1 MVNYKHTA
9 DKKAKALL
17 KHDIE
22 IIRAHLK
29 KGLSENTPTYTN
41 WLSVAKELNDLREKS
56 SLFGDAKNKK
66 GKYAKK
72 LEQLEKKEKKLK
84 NVVDYFKDSKTFTNA
99 FEWRCE
105 IPELLDDKG
114 SFTGFDVIIG
124 NPPYI
129 SLEKLSDDVK
139 AYTKIHR
146 MDKEKQ
152 KKVPV
157 YSTLE
162 SRGDI
167 YSLFIERGLYLLKKD
182 GLLAY
187 ILPNKWMKVG
197 YGKPLRQ
204 LFLENNLTEVIDFG
218 DNQIFA
224 DATTYTCIIC
234 MTKAKSAGQILSSSI
249 NKVTP
254 ETLAEDVEEKKE
266 VFNTKELSNGIWI
279 ISSRVDFE
287 RAEAYKTK
295 MGTLED
301 MVGKESYRGLLT
313 GLSKAFNIPVDTA
326 NRLIAEDP
334 SAKEILRPF
343 MQGRGMVPFG
353 KPDTASYLLFI
364 PKGFTMKAFG
374 LNPDNKEDRKNMP
387 SEESAWEWFEST
399 YPSVAHW
406 LLQFKKEASKRS
418 DKGDYWWELRACAYY
433 NEFSL
438 PKLFYQTFQV
448 RPCFI
453 YSDQSVFCNNSMWF
467 ISIKDKALLALLC
480 SNMGWWMISKYCPR
494 IQNGYQL
501 IWDNFKQIS
510 LPSELPPRLGELADL
525 LMQDVELGHNDDYT
539 AHLQEVNEVVDKLYH
554 ESIKSSVFSN
564 GDIV

>member
-1 MVNYKHTA
+1 MKN
-9 DKKAKALL
+9 
-17 KHDIE
+17 DIE

-84 NVVDYFKDSKTFTNA
+84 NAVDYFKDSKTFTNA

-129 SLEKLSDDVK
+129 SLEKLSDDDK

-197 YGKPLRQ
+197 YGKPIRQ

-287 RAEAYKTK
+287 RAEAYKK
-295 MGTLED
+295 NMRTLKD
-301 MVGKESYRGLLT
+301 FIGQDSYYGIKVGI
-313 GLSKAFNIPVDTA
+313 SKAFNVPIDTA

-374 LNPDNKEDRKNMP
+374 LNSDNKEDRKNMP

-406 LLQFKKEASKRS
+406 LLQFKTEASKRS

-467 ISIKDKALLALLC
+467 IPIKDKALLALLC

-539 AHLQEVNEVVDKLYH
+539 THLQEVNEVVDKLYH
-554 ESIKSSVFSN
+554 EAIKSSVFSN

>member
-1 MVNYKHTA
+1 MM
-9 DKKAKALL
+9 
-17 KHDIE
+17 I
-22 IIRAHLK
+22 
-29 KGLSENTPTYTN
+29 
-41 WLSVAKELNDLREKS
+41 
-56 SLFGDAKNKK
+56 
-66 GKYAKK
+66 
-72 LEQLEKKEKKLK
+72 
-84 NVVDYFKDSKTFTNA
+84 
-99 FEWRCE
+99 
-105 IPELLDDKG
+105 
-114 SFTGFDVIIG
+114 
-124 NPPYI
+124 
-129 SLEKLSDDVK
+129 KLSQRYIVW
-139 AYTKIHR
+139 
-146 MDKEKQ
+146 KQ

-197 YGKPLRQ
+197 YGKPIRQ

-224 DATTYTCIIC
+224 DATTYTCIIY

-374 LNPDNKEDRKNMP
+374 LNSDNKEDRKNMP

-406 LLQFKKEASKRS
+406 LLQFKTEASKRS

-467 ISIKDKALLALLC
+467 IPIKDKALLALLC

-539 AHLQEVNEVVDKLYH
+539 THLQEVNEVVDKLYH
-554 ESIKSSVFSN
+554 EAIKSSVFSN

>member
-22 IIRAHLK
+22 IIRANLK
-29 KGLSENTPTYTN
+29 KGLSENTPAYTN

-72 LEQLEKKEKKLK
+72 LAQLEKKEKELK
-84 NVVDYFKDSKTFTNA
+84 HVVDYYKDSKTFTNA

-129 SLEKLSDDVK
+129 SLEKLSKDVK

-287 RAEAYKTK
+287 RAEAYKK
-295 MGTLED
+295 NMRTLKD
-301 MVGKESYRGLLT
+301 FIGQDSYYGIKVGI
-313 GLSKAFNIPVDTA
+313 SKAFNIPMT
-326 NRLIAEDP
+326 
-334 SAKEILRPF
+334 
-343 MQGRGMVPFG
+343 
-353 KPDTASYLLFI
+353 LL
-364 PKGFTMKAFG
+364 T
-374 LNPDNKEDRKNMP
+374 D
-387 SEESAWEWFEST
+387 
-399 YPSVAHW
+399 
-406 LLQFKKEASKRS
+406 
-418 DKGDYWWELRACAYY
+418 
-433 NEFSL
+433 
-438 PKLFYQTFQV
+438 
-448 RPCFI
+448 
-453 YSDQSVFCNNSMWF
+453 
-467 ISIKDKALLALLC
+467 
-480 SNMGWWMISKYCPR
+480 
-494 IQNGYQL
+494 
-501 IWDNFKQIS
+501 
-510 LPSELPPRLGELADL
+510 
-525 LMQDVELGHNDDYT
+525 
-539 AHLQEVNEVVDKLYH
+539 
-554 ESIKSSVFSN
+554 
-564 GDIV
+564 